1 MENEVE
7 LKVVMYHWLVV
18 GLTLISFLNVA
29 LMIIRLGDW
38 QTEWWV
44 ATGLTIIFAIDYGIR
59 LIKAKNRKSFLITSA
74 FDLLG
79 IIPMHPGFVIFRLA
93 RLVRI
98 IRYHHLFWHLGIS
111 GKWTRN
117 FHRFVY
123 DTGFIYLF
131 AISVAIIS
139 LSALLFS
146 IFEHRSLPQAL
157 WWAVTTATT
166 VGYGDITPST
176 AGGKAIAIILMLGGV
191 GFIGLL
197 TSTITD
203 YFTNETA
210 DKAKTEEQDDR
221 ELLRQL
227 SAQIT
232 RLDQKVDKL
241 QSKINQK
248 K

>member
-139 LSALLFS
+139 LSAPYFL
-146 IFEHRSLPQAL
+146 FEHRSLPHCGGRLRLQLPWDTEISPRARL
-157 WWAVTTATT
+157 AEKPLPYPNAGWCRLYW
-166 VGYGDITPST
+166 ITH
-176 AGGKAIAIILMLGGV
+176 
-191 GFIGLL
+191 
-197 TSTITD
+197 
-203 YFTNETA
+203 
-210 DKAKTEEQDDR
+210 
-221 ELLRQL
+221 
-227 SAQIT
+227 
-232 RLDQKVDKL
+232 
-241 QSKINQK
+241 
-248 K
+248 